1 MSDAVSVIARIYEPI
16 QPIDRGDRYEDP
28 LDAALDLR
36 QVGAVTGGGSQLT
49 EDGAIEF
56 AEIEIE
62 LTDFDDGLTVAIEA
76 LEAAGAPEGS
86 EIHRDGAVIRQFGT
100 QQCVA
105 VYLDGVSLP
114 DEVYAGLDLEAV
126 VESLTNAAGPQSY
139 HGLSQGA
146 EETGLFFYGPNA
158 EEMFARMEPVLRAL
172 PIGQNARVVVRAGKA
187 GVPSRTVRLPRH
199 G

>member
-1 MSDAVSVIARIYEPI
+1 MSDPITVIARIYEPI

-28 LDAALDLR
+28 LDAAL
-36 QVGAVTGGGSQLT
+36 QVRHVGMVTGGGSQLN
-49 EDGAIEF
+49 EHGAIEF

-62 LTDFDDGLTVAIEA
+62 LTNLDDGLAVAIEA
-76 LEAAGAPEGS
+76 LENAGAPEGS
-86 EIHRDGAVIRQFGT
+86 EIHRDGAVIRQFGA

-114 DEVYAGLDLEAV
+114 DEVYTELDFEAV

-139 HGLSQGA
+139 HGLSQEA

-158 EEMFARMEPVLRAL
+158 EEMFARIEPVLRAL
-172 PIGQNARVVVRAGKA
+172 PIGQNARVAVRAGKS
-187 GVPSRTVRLPRH
+187 GLSSRTVRLPRH
-199 G
+199 S